1 MTNIDFDHPDYY
13 QSIDDVFSFSIDGQA
28 SQKGIFAFGDDAY
41 LRKLEADV
49 PIYYYGVND
58 DDDVQAKTFSVQRQV
73 LSSMSISITKT
84 SVISCYRHLAN
95 IISTT
100 L

>member
-1 MTNIDFDHPDYY
+1 MAK
-13 QSIDDVFSFSIDGQA
+13 QVK
-28 SQKGIFAFGDDAY
+28 KGIFAFGDDAY

-58 DDDVQAKTFSVQRQV
+58 DVQAKTFSVQRQV
-73 LSSMSISITKT
+73 LSSMSISIMKT